1 MINDKDY
8 LNVKATLNSMSFV
21 NEIAKRCV
29 KLCRGPK
36 IFLEIKKYFKTL
48 YKLLKWIKR
57 KHRNSKVRKFF
68 KTDRSEKHFINLF
81 YFCFIENINY

>member
-36 IFLEIKKYFKTL
+36 FLLEMKRHYEIEVDKKEVL
-48 YKLLKWIKR
+48 KLKSK
-57 KHRNSKVRKFF
+57 KNFRN
-68 KTDRSEKHFINLF
+68 
-81 YFCFIENINY
+81 